1 MTYVTTYAS
10 SKGGVGKTTL
20 LEATTTELRLRGQT
34 CLLLDADPNRHLSEW
49 SKLRGDD
56 GVKVIDGLDE
66 SNIRQS
72 VKENAADYDHVL
84 IDLAGFGTMT
94 MVYAFAVSDL
104 VVIPS
109 LRSRMDVKETIRTY
123 RNVIDS
129 MAEMRHQPAT
139 RVVLTRGKQAI
150 RSRVS
155 KHAETQLLDREL
167 PMLRCELMDWALLE
181 EMTYS
186 GKGPCETQP
195 DSNAACNVRAVT
207 DAIIEVLENV
217 VPNPAVPRK
226 SGDEA
231 KGAKVRSIRRAS
243 A

>member
-1 MTYVTTYAS
+1 MTYVTTFAS

-20 LEATTTELRLRGQT
+20 LEAVTSEFRLRGQT
-34 CLLLDADPNRHLSEW
+34 CLLLDADPNRHLAEW
-49 SKLRGDD
+49 SKLRGDE

-66 SNIRQS
+66 NNIRQT

-84 IDLAGFGTMT
+84 IDLAGFGNMT
-94 MVYAFAVSDL
+94 MIYSFAVSDL
-104 VVIPS
+104 VVIPA

-139 RVVLTRGKQAI
+139 RVILTRGKQAI

-167 PMLRCELMDWALLE
+167 AMLRCELMDWSLLE

-195 DSNAACNVRAVT
+195 DSNAAGNVRAMT
-207 DAIIEVLENV
+207 DAIVEVLESIV
-217 VPNPAVPRK
+217 LNPAVPRK
-226 SGDEA
+226 QQEEA
-231 KGAKVRSIRRAS
+231 TGTKVRPIRRAS

>member
-1 MTYVTTYAS
+1 MTYVTTFAS

-20 LEATTTELRLRGQT
+20 LEAVTSELRLRGQT
-34 CLLLDADPNRHLSEW
+34 CLLLDADPNRHLAEW
-49 SKLRGDD
+49 SKLRGDE
-56 GVKVIDGLDE
+56 GVKVIDSLDE
-66 SNIRQS
+66 SNIRQT
-72 VKENAADYDHVL
+72 VKENAAGYHHVL
-84 IDLAGFGTMT
+84 IDLAGFGNMT
-94 MVYAFAVSDL
+94 MIYSFAVSDL
-104 VVIPS
+104 VVIPA

-139 RVVLTRGKQAI
+139 RVILTRGKQAI

-167 PMLRCELMDWALLE
+167 AMLRCELMDWSLLE

-186 GKGPCETQP
+186 GKGPCESQP
-195 DSNAACNVRAVT
+195 DSNAASNVRAVT
-207 DAIIEVLENV
+207 DAIVEVLESIV
-217 VPNPAVPRK
+217 LNPAVPRK
-226 SGDEA
+226 QQEEA
-231 KGAKVRSIRRAS
+231 KGAKVRPIRRAS